1 MTFNFIIINAMK
13 NIKFYA
19 LGLTVIMLLITSSCV
34 DDLNTEPKVQLTPEQ
49 VKSKVIEGLLSKV
62 YSTYALSGSDGPGS
76 TDTPGDDAGE
86 SPFLR
91 GIINLQD
98 FTSDGLKN
106 RWGDNGLDQLT
117 TTSGWNPDNKF
128 FRYVYNR
135 VYYTVPQANNLI
147 DVINKE
153 PDFPNKQQYIS
164 EMRFLRALAYFY
176 LIDCF
181 GKGPLLTEDDLGST
195 VLKNESTRAEI
206 FEFVESELI
215 DICDENLTSNTDKLL
230 PFTTT
235 YGRANRTAARM
246 LLAKLYLNAQV
257 YIGAGKFDLAYKYSK
272 LVIDE
277 GGYKLADSFRSL
289 FSRDNDV
296 SDAKSEII
304 YALIADPLTSQSYG
318 NTTYL
323 ICGSLSSQTM
333 VTTDYGNPGGD
344 SNAWGGHRA
353 TKGWYGL
360 FANSAEGLATSSDD
374 RARLFFSNY
383 TATDP
388 TKRHNYEMT
397 DYKKWIDGFPSI
409 KFVNTNFVGDPGSP
423 VLFAG
428 TDFPM
433 YRLADAYLMLAES
446 ILRGG
451 GGATGDALFYVNA
464 VRARSNASLINASDL
479 TLDFILD
486 ERARELNFE
495 GHRRTDLIRFG
506 KFAGSSY
513 IWPWKGGVKDGTSIS
528 EDYKLFPIPL
538 KAIQANPNLTQNP
551 GY

>member
-1 MTFNFIIINAMK
+1 MK
-13 NIKFYA
+13 NNKFYA
-19 LGLTVIMLLITSSCV
+19 LGLCLVLLLITSGCLN
-34 DDLNTEPKVQLTPEQ
+34 DLNTEPKVQLTPEQ

-98 FTSDGLKN
+98 FTADGIKN

-135 VYYTVPQANNLI
+135 VFYTVPQANNLI
-147 DVINKE
+147 DLIKKE
-153 PDFPNKQQYIS
+153 PNFPNKEQYIS
-164 EMRFLRALAYFY
+164 EMRFLRALAYYY

-181 GKGPLLTEDDLGST
+181 GKGPLLTEADLGST
-195 VLKNESTRAEI
+195 TLKNESTRAQL
-206 FEFVESELI
+206 FDFVTQELTE
-215 DICDENLTSNTDKLL
+215 ICDANLTSSQDKLL
-230 PFTTT
+230 PFTNG
-235 YGRANRTAARM
+235 YGRANRSAARI
-246 LLAKLYLNAQV
+246 LLAKMYLNAEV
-257 YIGAGKFDLAYKYSK
+257 YIGQPKYDLAYKYSK

-277 GGYKLADSFRSL
+277 GGFKLADNFRSL
-289 FSRDNDV
+289 FCRDNDIT
-296 SDAKSEII
+296 DAKNEII
-304 YALIADPLTSQSYG
+304 YVLIADPLTSQSYG

-333 VTTDYGNPGGD
+333 VATDYGNPGGD

-360 FANSAEGLATSSDD
+360 FANSAQGLAESSDD
-374 RARLFFSNY
+374 RARLFFTNY
-383 TATDP
+383 TSTDP

-409 KFVNTNFVGDPGSP
+409 KFVNTNFVGEPGSP

-433 YRLADAYLMLAES
+433 FRLADAYLMLAES

-451 GGATGDALFYVNA
+451 GGSTNDALFYVNA
-464 VRARSNASLINASDL
+464 IRARSKASLINAGDL
-479 TLDFILD
+479 TLNFILD

-506 KFAGSSY
+506 KFSGGSY
-513 IWPWKGGVKDGTSIS
+513 LWPWKGGVKDGTSIS
-528 EDYKLFPIPL
+528 DDYKLFPIPL
-538 KAIQANPNLTQNP
+538 KAIQANSNLTQNP

>member
-1 MTFNFIIINAMK
+1 MK
-13 NIKFYA
+13 NNKFYA
-19 LGLTVIMLLITSSCV
+19 LGLSLVLLLITSGCLN
-34 DDLNTEPKVQLTPEQ
+34 DLNTQPQVQLTPEQ

-98 FTSDGLKN
+98 FTADGIKN

-135 VYYTVPQANNLI
+135 VFYTVPQANNLI
-147 DVINKE
+147 DLIKKE
-153 PDFPNKQQYIS
+153 PNFPNKEQYIS
-164 EMRFLRALAYFY
+164 EMRFLRALAYYY

-181 GKGPLLTEDDLGST
+181 GKGPLLTEADLGST
-195 VLKNESTRAEI
+195 TLKNESTRAQL
-206 FEFVESELI
+206 FDFVTQELTE
-215 DICDENLTSNTDKLL
+215 ICDANLTSSQDKLL
-230 PFTTT
+230 PFTNG
-235 YGRANRTAARM
+235 YGRANRSAARI
-246 LLAKLYLNAQV
+246 LLAKMYLNAEV
-257 YIGAGKFDLAYKYSK
+257 YIGQPKYDLAYKYSK

-277 GGYKLADSFRSL
+277 GGFKLADNFRSL
-289 FSRDNDV
+289 FCRDNDIT
-296 SDAKSEII
+296 DAKNEII
-304 YALIADPLTSQSYG
+304 YVLIADPLTSQSYG

-333 VTTDYGNPGGD
+333 VATDYGNPGGD

-360 FANSAEGLATSSDD
+360 FANSAQGLAESADDRAKLFFTNYTSSDQ
-374 RARLFFSNY
+374 
-383 TATDP
+383 

-409 KFVNTNFVGDPGSP
+409 KFVNTNFIGEPGSP

-433 YRLADAYLMLAES
+433 FRLADAYLMLAES

-451 GGATGDALFYVNA
+451 GGSTNDALFYVNA
-464 VRARSNASLINASDL
+464 IRARSKASLINAGDL
-479 TLDFILD
+479 TLNFILD

-506 KFAGSSY
+506 KFAGGSY
-513 IWPWKGGVKDGTSIS
+513 LWPWKGGVKDGTSIS
-528 EDYKLFPIPL
+528 DDYKLFPIPL
-538 KAIQANPNLTQNP
+538 KAIQANSNLTQNP

>member
-1 MTFNFIIINAMK
+1 MK
-13 NIKFYA
+13 NNKFYA
-19 LGLTVIMLLITSSCV
+19 LGLSLVLLLITSGCLN
-34 DDLNTEPKVQLTPEQ
+34 DLNTQPQVQLTPEQ

-98 FTSDGLKN
+98 FTADGVKN

-135 VYYTVPQANNLI
+135 VFYTVPQANNLI
-147 DVINKE
+147 DLIKKE
-153 PDFPNKQQYIS
+153 PNFPNKEQYIS
-164 EMRFLRALAYFY
+164 EMRFLRALAYYY

-181 GKGPLLTEDDLGST
+181 GKGPLLTEADLGST
-195 VLKNESTRAEI
+195 TLKNESTRAQL
-206 FEFVESELI
+206 FDFVTKELI
-215 DICDENLTSNTDKLL
+215 EICDANLTSSQDKLL
-230 PFTTT
+230 PFTNG
-235 YGRANRTAARM
+235 YGRANRSAARI
-246 LLAKLYLNAQV
+246 LLAKMYLNAEV
-257 YIGAGKFDLAYKYSK
+257 YIGQPKYDLAYKYSK

-277 GGYKLADSFRSL
+277 GGFKLADNFRSL
-289 FSRDNDV
+289 FCRDNDIT
-296 SDAKSEII
+296 DAKNEII
-304 YALIADPLTSQSYG
+304 YVLIADPLTSQSYG

-333 VTTDYGNPGGD
+333 VATDYGNPGGD

-360 FANSAEGLATSSDD
+360 FANSAQGLAESADD
-374 RARLFFSNY
+374 RAKLFFTNY
-383 TATDP
+383 TSTDP

-409 KFVNTNFVGDPGSP
+409 KFVNTNFVGEPGSP

-433 YRLADAYLMLAES
+433 FRLADAYLMLAES

-451 GGATGDALFYVNA
+451 GGSTNDALFYVNA
-464 VRARSNASLINASDL
+464 IRARSKASLINAGDL
-479 TLDFILD
+479 TLNFILD

-506 KFAGSSY
+506 KFSGGSY
-513 IWPWKGGVKDGTSIS
+513 LWPWKGGVKDGTSIS
-528 EDYKLFPIPL
+528 DDYKLFPIPL
-538 KAIQANPNLTQNP
+538 KAIQANSNLTQNP

>member
-1 MTFNFIIINAMK
+1 MK
-13 NIKFYA
+13 NNKFYA
-19 LGLTVIMLLITSSCV
+19 LGLCLVLLLITSGCLN
-34 DDLNTEPKVQLTPEQ
+34 DLNTEPKVQLTPEQ

-98 FTSDGLKN
+98 FTADGIKN

-135 VYYTVPQANNLI
+135 VFYTVPQANNLI
-147 DVINKE
+147 DLIKKE
-153 PDFPNKQQYIS
+153 PNFPNKEQYIS
-164 EMRFLRALAYFY
+164 EMRFLRALAYYY

-181 GKGPLLTEDDLGST
+181 GKGPLLTEADLGST
-195 VLKNESTRAEI
+195 TLKNESTRAQL
-206 FEFVESELI
+206 FDFVTKELI
-215 DICDENLTSNTDKLL
+215 EICDANLTSSQDKLL
-230 PFTTT
+230 PFTNG
-235 YGRANRTAARM
+235 YGRANRSAARI
-246 LLAKLYLNAQV
+246 LLAKMYLNAEV
-257 YIGAGKFDLAYKYSK
+257 YIGQPKYDLAYKYSK

-277 GGYKLADSFRSL
+277 GGFKLADNFRSL
-289 FSRDNDV
+289 FCRDNDIT
-296 SDAKSEII
+296 DAKNEII
-304 YALIADPLTSQSYG
+304 YVLIADPLTSQSYG

-333 VTTDYGNPGGD
+333 VATDYGNPGGD

-360 FANSAEGLATSSDD
+360 FANSAQGLAESADD
-374 RARLFFSNY
+374 RAKLFFTNY
-383 TATDP
+383 SSTDP

-409 KFVNTNFVGDPGSP
+409 KFVNTNFVGEPGSP

-433 YRLADAYLMLAES
+433 FRLADAYLMLAES

-451 GGATGDALFYVNA
+451 GGSTNDALFYVNA
-464 VRARSNASLINASDL
+464 IRARSKASLINAGDL
-479 TLDFILD
+479 TLNFILD

-506 KFAGSSY
+506 KFSGGSY
-513 IWPWKGGVKDGTSIS
+513 LWPWKGGVKDGTSIS
-528 EDYKLFPIPL
+528 DDYKLFPIPL
-538 KAIQANPNLTQNP
+538 KAIQANSNLTQNP

>member
-1 MTFNFIIINAMK
+1 MK

-513 IWPWKGGVKDGTSIS
+513 IWPWKGGVKDGASIS

>member
-1 MTFNFIIINAMK
+1 MK
-13 NIKFYA
+13 NNKFYA
-19 LGLTVIMLLITSSCV
+19 LGLSLVLLLITSGCLN
-34 DDLNTEPKVQLTPEQ
+34 DLNTQPQVQLTPEQ

-98 FTSDGLKN
+98 FTADGVKN

-135 VYYTVPQANNLI
+135 VFYTVPQANNLI
-147 DVINKE
+147 DLIKKE
-153 PDFPNKQQYIS
+153 PNFPNKEQYIS
-164 EMRFLRALAYFY
+164 EMRFLRALAYYY

-181 GKGPLLTEDDLGST
+181 GKGPLLTEADLGST
-195 VLKNESTRAEI
+195 TLKNESTRAQL
-206 FEFVESELI
+206 FDFVTKELI
-215 DICDENLTSNTDKLL
+215 EICDANLTSSQDKLL
-230 PFTTT
+230 PFTNG
-235 YGRANRTAARM
+235 YGRANRSAARI
-246 LLAKLYLNAQV
+246 LLAKMYLNAEV
-257 YIGAGKFDLAYKYSK
+257 YIGQPKYDLAYKYSK

-277 GGYKLADSFRSL
+277 GGFKLADNFRSL
-289 FSRDNDV
+289 FCRDNDIT
-296 SDAKSEII
+296 DAKNEII
-304 YALIADPLTSQSYG
+304 YVLIADPLTSQSYG

-333 VTTDYGNPGGD
+333 VATDYGNPGGD

-360 FANSAEGLATSSDD
+360 FATSAQGLAESADD
-374 RARLFFSNY
+374 RAKLFFTNY
-383 TATDP
+383 TSTDP
-388 TKRHNYEMT
+388 AKRHNYEMT

-409 KFVNTNFVGDPGSP
+409 KFVNTNFVGEPGSP

-433 YRLADAYLMLAES
+433 FRLADAYLMLAES

-451 GGATGDALFYVNA
+451 GGSTNDALFYVNA
-464 VRARSNASLINASDL
+464 IRARSKASLINAGDL
-479 TLDFILD
+479 TLNFLLD

-506 KFAGSSY
+506 KFSGGSY
-513 IWPWKGGVKDGTSIS
+513 LWPWKGGVKDGTSIS
-528 EDYKLFPIPL
+528 DDYKLFPIPL
-538 KAIQANPNLTQNP
+538 KAIQANSNLTQNP

>member
-1 MTFNFIIINAMK
+1 MK
-13 NIKFYA
+13 NNKFYA
-19 LGLTVIMLLITSSCV
+19 LGLCLVLLLITSGCLN
-34 DDLNTEPKVQLTPEQ
+34 DLNTEPKVQLTPEQ

-98 FTSDGLKN
+98 FTADGIKN

-135 VYYTVPQANNLI
+135 VFYTVPQANNLI
-147 DVINKE
+147 DLIKKE
-153 PDFPNKQQYIS
+153 PNFPNKEQYIS
-164 EMRFLRALAYFY
+164 EMRFLRALAYYY

-181 GKGPLLTEDDLGST
+181 GKGPLLTEADLGST
-195 VLKNESTRAEI
+195 TLKNESTRAQL
-206 FEFVESELI
+206 FDFVTKELI
-215 DICDENLTSNTDKLL
+215 EISDANLTSSQDKLL
-230 PFTTT
+230 PFTNG
-235 YGRANRTAARM
+235 YGRANRSAARI
-246 LLAKLYLNAQV
+246 LLAKMYLNAEV
-257 YIGAGKFDLAYKYSK
+257 YIGQPKYDLAYKYSK

-277 GGYKLADSFRSL
+277 GGFKLADNFRSL
-289 FSRDNDV
+289 FCRDNDIT
-296 SDAKSEII
+296 DAKNEII
-304 YALIADPLTSQSYG
+304 YVLIADPLTSQSYG

-333 VTTDYGNPGGD
+333 VATDYGNPGGD

-360 FANSAEGLATSSDD
+360 FANSAQGLAESSDD
-374 RARLFFSNY
+374 RARLFFTNY
-383 TATDP
+383 TSTDP

-409 KFVNTNFVGDPGSP
+409 KFVNTNFVGEPGSP

-433 YRLADAYLMLAES
+433 FRLADAYLMLAES

-451 GGATGDALFYVNA
+451 GGSTNDALFYVNA
-464 VRARSNASLINASDL
+464 IRARSKASLINAGDL
-479 TLDFILD
+479 TLNFILD

-506 KFAGSSY
+506 KFSGGSY
-513 IWPWKGGVKDGTSIS
+513 LWPWKGGVKDGTSIS
-528 EDYKLFPIPL
+528 DDYKLFPIPL
-538 KAIQANPNLTQNP
+538 KAIQANSNLTQNP